1 VGFPFLNQIGNAFY
15 AYELKRPRKH
25 QPKLYNQVKQY
36 EKRNPKDTRPS
47 ILNADN

>member
-1 VGFPFLNQIGNAFY
+1 
-15 AYELKRPRKH
+15 LKRPRKFK
-25 QPKLYNQVKQY
+25 PVLKNQVKQY

>member
-1 VGFPFLNQIGNAFY
+1 MKKYIATALSLGTITLLFY
-15 AYELKRPRKH
+15 TMFDLK
-25 QPKLYNQVKQY
+25 NQVKQY